1 MIPVEADL
9 ENVEFGGSFPRP
21 GGSKP
26 NEIVV
31 CGRSF

>member
-1 MIPVEADL
+1 MIPVEAGL
-9 ENVEFGGSFPRP
+9 ENVEFGGRFPRV

-31 CGRSF
+31 CWRSF